1 MKFTT
6 DIVSGGGNTT
16 GIVVPPEIV
25 EGLGAGKKPAVKV
38 TFNNHTYPS
47 TIATMGGDFMISV
60 SAAIREATGAKAGDT
75 VEVELVLDTEPR
87 VVDLPEDF
95 ASALNAEPDA
105 KSFFATLSNSN
116 KKRIVLPIGDA
127 KTAETRQRRI
137 EKSIENL
144 KVGKI

>member
-6 DIVSGGGNTT
+6 TIVSGGGNTT

-25 EGLGAGKKPAVKV
+25 VALGAGKKPPVKV
-38 TFNNHTYPS
+38 TFNNYTYPS
-47 TIATMGGDFMISV
+47 TIATMSGDFMIPV
-60 SAAIREATGAKAGDT
+60 SAAIREATGAKAGAT
-75 VEVELVLDTEPR
+75 VEVELILDTEPR
-87 VVDLPEDF
+87 VVELPEDF
-95 ASALNAEPDA
+95 ATALDAEPGA
-105 KSFFATLSNSN
+105 KSFFDTLSNSN

-127 KTAETRQRRI
+127 KTPETRQRRI

>member
-6 DIVSGGGNTT
+6 TIISGGGNTT
-16 GIVVPPEIV
+16 GIVVPPEVV
-25 EGLGAGKKPAVKV
+25 EGLGVGKKPPVKV
-38 TFNNHTYPS
+38 TFNNYTYPN
-47 TIATMGGDFMISV
+47 TIATMSGDFMISV
-60 SAAIREATGAKAGDT
+60 SSAIREATGVKAGDT

-87 VVDLPEDF
+87 TVELPEDF
-95 ASALNAEPDA
+95 ASALDAEPGA
-105 KSFFATLSNSN
+105 KSFFETLSNSN

-127 KTAETRQRRI
+127 KTPETRLRRI